1 MSVSI
6 IEKLLQGTG
15 TWHLSSDVP
24 PLSPSQAAEKV
35 LPLELSIAS
44 KAALVR
50 KCRKHIRAIGFTGY
64 R

>member
-44 KAALVR
+44 KADSSNMFSTFT
-50 KCRKHIRAIGFTGY
+50 HQGGFTGY